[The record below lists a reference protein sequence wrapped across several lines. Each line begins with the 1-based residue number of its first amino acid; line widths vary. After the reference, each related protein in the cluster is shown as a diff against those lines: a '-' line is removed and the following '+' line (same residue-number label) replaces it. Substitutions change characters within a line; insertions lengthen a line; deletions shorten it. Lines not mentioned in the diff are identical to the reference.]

1 MPVSVVMP
9 ALEMA
14 QETGKLVSW
23 KKKEGEQV
31 KKGEMLLE
39 VETDKA
45 VVEIE
50 AGGDGVLSGVTAKVG
65 DVVPVGQTIA
75 WLLKPGES
83 LPAGGAQAQTGRK
96 MDSAPAAAAAAPAAP
111 EPVSVAGAKISPKAR
126 RLAREH
132 GIDISKLR
140 GSGSGGEILAD
151 DILKAAQ
158 AASGPVA
165 VPAGPA
171 KAGHYDPPPAGPAKA
186 GHYEAP
192 ASSNVASGFSRT
204 DAPAARPAAP
214 AVPSG
219 PADAVSSIGRIMAE
233 RTTQSWTSVPHF
245 FVARDVDATALNAM
259 REGLIPVIE
268 KSHGVKITHTDLM
281 VAAVAKALKQ
291 FSRMNGSWVGSA
303 VSLNADINVALAMAV
318 ENAVVTA
325 VIRNADRLPLGA
337 IAKQRKELSERAKAN
352 KLQPADISGATF
364 TISNLGMF
372 GVDAFTAIIVPPQA
386 GILAVGAITDRVVA
400 VDGMIAIRPIVTLTL
415 SSDHRII
422 DGARA
427 AQFMQEV
434 VATLSD
440 PGKWL
445 A

>member
-1 MPVSVVMP
+1 MPISVVMP

-75 WLLKPGES
+75 WLLKPGEAV
-83 LPAGGAQAQTGRK
+83 PTGGAQSQSGRK
-96 MDSAPAAAAAAPAAP
+96 MESAPAATAAAAPAAP
-111 EPVSVAGAKISPKAR
+111 EPASVAGAKISPKAR

-132 GIDISKLR
+132 GVDIARLK
-140 GSGSGGEILAD
+140 GSGPGGEILAD

-158 AASGPVA
+158 AASGPA
-165 VPAGPA
+165 PVPSAPA
-171 KAGHYDPPPAGPAKA
+171 PAFAAQAPPPAA
-186 GHYEAP
+186 
-192 ASSNVASGFSRT
+192 
-204 DAPAARPAAP
+204 AARPTSPPPAA
-214 AVPSG
+214 PSG

-233 RTTQSWTSVPHF
+233 RTTQSWTTVPHF
-245 FVARDVDATALNAM
+245 FVARDVDATALNAT

-281 VAAVAKALKQ
+281 VSAVARALKT
-291 FSRMNGSWVGSA
+291 FPRMNGSWVGSG

-318 ENAVVTA
+318 DNAVVTA
-325 VIRNADRLPLGA
+325 VIRNADKLPLGA

-386 GILAVGAITDRVVA
+386 GILAVGAIADRVVA
-400 VDGMIAIRPIVTLTL
+400 VDGMIGIRPMVTLTL

-434 VATLSD
+434 VGTLSD

>member
-1 MPVSVVMP
+1 MAISVVMP

-23 KKKEGEQV
+23 KKNEGEQV

-75 WLLKPGES
+75 WLLKPGEAVPTS
-83 LPAGGAQAQTGRK
+83 GAQSQSGRK
-96 MDSAPAAAAAAPAAP
+96 MESAPAATAAAAAPAAP
-111 EPVSVAGAKISPKAR
+111 EPASVAGAKISPKAR

-132 GIDISKLR
+132 GVDIARLR
-140 GSGSGGEILAD
+140 GSGPGGEILAD

-158 AASGPVA
+158 AASGPAA
-165 VPAGPA
+165 VPAPA
-171 KAGHYDPPPAGPAKA
+171 PASAAQATPPAAAARPTSPPPAA
-186 GHYEAP
+186 
-192 ASSNVASGFSRT
+192 
-204 DAPAARPAAP
+204 
-214 AVPSG
+214 PSG

-233 RTTQSWTSVPHF
+233 RTTQSWTTVPHF
-245 FVARDVDATALNAM
+245 FVARDVDASALNAT

-281 VAAVAKALKQ
+281 VSAVARALKQ
-291 FSRMNGSWVGSA
+291 FPRMNGSWVNNG
-303 VSLNADINVALAMAV
+303 VSLNAEVNVALAMAV
-318 ENAVVTA
+318 DNAVVTA
-325 VIRNADRLPLGA
+325 VIRNADKLPLGA
-337 IAKQRKELSERAKAN
+337 IAKQRKELGERAKAN

-386 GILAVGAITDRVVA
+386 GFWPSAPSRTRWWPLAVTSA
-400 VDGMIAIRPIVTLTL
+400 
-415 SSDHRII
+415 SSR
-422 DGARA
+422 
-427 AQFMQEV
+427 
-434 VATLSD
+434 
-440 PGKWL
+440 
-445 A
+445 